1 MTTASPPRASRTDSG
16 IRRLAP
22 VGLLL
27 LAGPVL
33 FDLGYALHPS
43 LPDDVA
49 GALTA
54 VEPVRALLAGSKVM
68 VAVGGVLIIA
78 LVLTL
83 RRWLVPGRGR
93 ALATVGAGLIAV
105 GMTFNSL
112 SQATNGYLL
121 YWASAAGVDP
131 AAGRAVVEA
140 SVSSDGLVTLPVSFF
155 SVPMFA
161 LGIVLFAAALWRA
174 GTVPR
179 WVPVAIVVAGV
190 LAGAFG
196 TGPVLF
202 AVLILDVAAYGTA
215 LVAASRRVDDGSPQ
229 ADGAS
234 QRADRMA
241 T

>member
-1 MTTASPPRASRTDSG
+1 MTTASPLLTAGTG
-16 IRRLAP
+16 GLRRLAP

-43 LPDDVA
+43 LPEDVA
-49 GALTA
+49 GALAA
-54 VEPVRALLAGSKVM
+54 VEPVRAMHAGSKVL
-68 VAVGGVLIIA
+68 VAVGCLLIVV
-78 LVLTL
+78 LVLAL

-93 ALATVGAGLIAV
+93 ALATVGVGLVAV
-105 GMTFNSL
+105 GMTFNAL

-121 YWASAAGVDP
+121 YWASAPGVDP

-155 SVPMFA
+155 SIPLMA
-161 LGIVLFAAALWRA
+161 LGIVLFAASLWRA

-179 WVPVAIVVAGV
+179 WVPVAIVVGVV
-190 LAGAFG
+190 LAASFG

-202 AVLILDVAAYGTA
+202 AVLALDVAAYGTA
-215 LVAASRRVDDGSPQ
+215 LVSASDRPVSVSGGP
-229 ADGAS
+229 
-234 QRADRMA
+234 DRMA
-241 T
+241 P